1 MIDLNQVDYRKKIKQ
16 ARKERDAAMLE
27 NAGLKAKI
35 SDLEEEI
42 SILTDELDKK
52 QKRKG

>member
-1 MIDLNQVDYRKKIKQ
+1 MIDLNEVDYRRKIKKAQ
-16 ARKERDAAMLE
+16 KERDEALLE

-35 SDLEEEI
+35 ADLEEEI